1 MPDEQTLKRARRDKA
16 QGKSASTQAGEFVR
30 EEMDHIR
37 EGKYGARSP
46 QQAIAIGLS
55 KARRAGVRLPVPAP
69 EKASEGVR
77 RKARNDL
84 RQGQAADVDISSVRS
99 QAIKKALKREERPAA
114 SPHELAQQAHRA
126 AARRRAAE
134 RNQMDRKAPATKGK
148 TDRPPQRAKT
158 GLAGGPE
165 KSAGKATRPRAA

>member
-16 QGKSASTQAGEFVR
+16 QGKSASTQGEVVR
-30 EEMDHIR
+30 EEMHHIR
-37 EGKYGARSP
+37 EGKHGARSQ

-69 EKASEGVR
+69 EKASEEVR

-84 RQGQAADVDISSVRS
+84 RQGQAAKVDISSVRS
-99 QAIKKALKREERPAA
+99 QAIKKALKREERSAA

-134 RNQMDRKAPATKGK
+134 RNQAARKAPATKGK
-148 TDRPPQRAKT
+148 TDRPREVCRQSDAT
-158 GLAGGPE
+158 AGCLN
-165 KSAGKATRPRAA
+165 